1 MQTVSVDWIVIFSHN
16 SYMSLYHPVASLHNF
31 PTSYGTTL
39 QTKSFRIDIHGRTRQ
54 KENIEQ

>member
-1 MQTVSVDWIVIFSHN
+1 MQTVSVDWLVIIAYN
-16 SYMSLYHPVASLHNF
+16 CYMSLYHPVASLPNF

-39 QTKSFRIDIHGRTRQ
+39 QTKFFMIDIHGQTRQ